1 MTKPIPFTAASLART
16 IRGIEQAGKF
26 AVGVKP
32 DGTVIVSDKPVDVT
46 SLLSIELEQS
56 PPSGPRFGDKL
67 GWPKS
72 PERRMGDYFEPASK
86 WEDERA
92 DEPNMRSFGER
103 PGNQQRRSSPTLES
117 SPLAAAFARWER
129 GEITLDQ
136 LPPGRYPNGMRVY
149 ADGEWEAIVRN
160 RPLGKRELASLKA
173 YFDADG
179 SPNFRNGGP
188 DTNERLQIRGLI
200 EISDEPPEGSDPFY
214 RITTAG
220 KVEWQRLSTK
230 SD

>member
-1 MTKPIPFTAASLART
+1 MAKPLPFTQASLARA
-16 IRGIEQAGKF
+16 IRGVEKAGKF
-26 AVGVKP
+26 VIGVKP
-32 DGTVIVSDKPVDVT
+32 DGTLIISDKPFDVA
-46 SLLSIELEQS
+46 SLLPTEPEQS
-56 PPSGPRFGDKL
+56 TARARRFGDYL
-67 GWPKS
+67 NG
-72 PERRMGDYFEPASK
+72 GHV
-86 WEDERA
+86 A

-103 PGNQQRRSSPTLES
+103 LGNQQRRSSPTLES
-117 SPLAAAFARWER
+117 GPLAAAFARWEQ

-149 ADGEWEAIVRN
+149 ANGEWEAIVRN

-188 DTNERLQIRGLI
+188 DTNERLQIRGLV
-200 EISDEPPEGSDPFY
+200 EISDEPPEGRAPHY